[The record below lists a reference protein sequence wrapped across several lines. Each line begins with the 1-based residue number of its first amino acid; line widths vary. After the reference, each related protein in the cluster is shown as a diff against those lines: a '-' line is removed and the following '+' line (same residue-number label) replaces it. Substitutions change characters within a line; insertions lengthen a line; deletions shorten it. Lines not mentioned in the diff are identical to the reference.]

1 MIQFVLVVLKKF
13 QEFCRM
19 KNTFSSGSLVCACN
33 GLHFNVLI
41 VDASLS
47 PFVLMMVYM
56 EFDSDF
62 ILPAGHPKKHSEKVY
77 RVVQ

>member
-1 MIQFVLVVLKKF
+1 
-13 QEFCRM
+13 
-19 KNTFSSGSLVCACN
+19 LVCACN
-33 GLHFNVLI
+33 GLHFNILI

-56 EFDSDF
+56 ESDSDF
-62 ILPAGHPKKHSEKVY
+62 ILLAGHPKKLSEKVY